1 MTDEEISRFAA
12 MIKESENTVFF
23 GGAGVSTESGI
34 KDYRSEDGIYNSVK
48 EYGVS
53 P

>member
-34 KDYRSEDGIYNSVK
+34 KDYIIPLRNTACR
-48 EYGVS
+48 
-53 P
+53 PR